1 MDHHTQALRAFLD
14 QAHSVYHA
22 QQGLVQQLKAAGF
35 QPLQEQETWQIAPGG
50 RYYVTRGDAAV
61 MAFRVPQGV
70 PTGFMMSASHLDR
83 PCFKVKENGELT
95 GTYTRLAVERYG
107 GMILST
113 WLDRPLSIAG
123 RVAVLDRPCFKVKEN
138 GELTGTYTRLAVERY
153 GGMILSTWLDRPLS
167 IAGRVAVQ
175 TEQGI
180 RTQLVDID
188 QDLLLIPNVAIH
200 MNRQV
205 NDGYKWNP
213 AVDLLPLLG
222 GKEATGR
229 LETMLEE
236 QAGGKI
242 LGRDLY
248 LYIRQKSSVWGVN
261 QEYLS
266 SAALDDL
273 ECAWAC
279 TQGFLEAADSQA
291 ISVLCLFDS
300 EEVGSGSVQ
309 GAGSTLL
316 ADTLHRICQAGGWD
330 LRQLLAQSFLVSA
343 DNAHALHPNHPE
355 FSDAANAPV
364 MGGGVVIKHNA
375 SMSYCTDGVAAGL
388 FRSICQRA
396 EAATQSYYNR
406 ADLPG
411 GSTLGHISLAHVS
424 VPTVDI
430 GLAQLAMHSSFEAEA
445 ATQSY
450 YNRADLPGGSTLGH
464 ISLAHVSVPTVDIGL
479 AQLAMHSS
487 FETGAI
493 SDIEALVKAMTALY
507 STALEVRGQ
516 EYILR

>member
-123 RVAVLDRPCFKVKEN
+123 RVAV
-138 GELTGTYTRLAVERY
+138 
-153 GGMILSTWLDRPLS
+153 
-167 IAGRVAVQ
+167 Q

-229 LETMLEE
+229 LEAMLEE

-430 GLAQLAMHSSFEAEA
+430 GLAQLAMHSSFE
-445 ATQSY
+445 
-450 YNRADLPGGSTLGH
+450 
-464 ISLAHVSVPTVDIGL
+464 
-479 AQLAMHSS
+479 
-487 FETGAI
+487 TGAI
-493 SDIEALVKAMTALY
+493 NDIEALVKAMTALY